1 MPRTRFEYFAPHTL
15 KEAIEILQRYDNACV
30 MAGGTDLLLRLRN
43 GEVKSEA
50 VVGLKNIN
58 GLNDIAYIQKKG
70 LTIGATALLVDVAK
84 NRTIKKHYPGI
95 AAAAQKTA
103 NVQIRNMGTVI
114 GNLCNASPS
123 ADNAPMLLVLEGRL
137 NIIGPDGKRKL
148 ALEDFFK
155 GPGMTSLN
163 KWEIVESIDVPPPQP
178 KTGTSYLSLSA
189 RGEVDCTAVGV
200 AVKLT
205 MDGNACKDVRLAV
218 GACAPTPLRVP
229 EAEEC
234 LRGKSLSE
242 TLIDQAAGI
251 TVEKTRPIDDVR
263 ASASYR
269 SAIVEVLVKRT
280 IRDAANNVK

>member
-15 KEAIEILQRYDNACV
+15 KEAIEILQNYENACV
-30 MAGGTDLLLRLRN
+30 MAGGTDLLLRLRK

-58 GLNDIAYIQKKG
+58 GLNHIAYTKNKG
-70 LTIGATALLVDVAK
+70 LTIGATALLVDVANNK
-84 NRTIKKHYPGI
+84 MIQKHYPGI
-95 AAAAQKTA
+95 ATAARKTA

-123 ADNAPMLLVLEGRL
+123 ADNAPMLLVLDGLL
-137 NIIGPDGKRKL
+137 NIIGPDGKRQLPLK
-148 ALEDFFK
+148 DFFK
-155 GPGMTSLN
+155 GPGITSLS
-163 KWEIVESIDVPPPQP
+163 KGEIVESIDVPPPQP

-189 RGEVDCTAVGV
+189 RGQVDCTAVGV

-205 MDGNACKDVRLAV
+205 MDGNSCKDARVAV
-218 GACAPTPLRVP
+218 SACGPTPLMVP

-234 LRGKSLSE
+234 LRGNSLSE
-242 TLIDQAAGI
+242 TLLDQVAKI
-251 TVEKTRPIDDVR
+251 TVEKTRPINDLR

-269 SAIVEVLVKRT
+269 LAIVEVLVKRT
-280 IRDAANNVK
+280 IKDAAKNVQ